1 MHERAKELIR
11 QADNLFEKRGS
22 LVSLWQEMADNF
34 YPERADFTSSRS
46 LGSEFADHLMTSYP
60 VLARRDLGN
69 AFNGMLRP
77 RSKDWFKLAVRENDS
92 VDTYGNRWL
101 EYASGVMRKA
111 MYDRKS
117 LFTRATKEGDHDF
130 ATFGQTVVSVEPS
143 RDLTHLL
150 YRCWHLRDVA
160 WCENENGVIDTVY
173 RKWKPSARTL
183 ASLFKDV
190 HQSVRDKLEKDPYCE
205 INCMHAVVPSESYAG
220 EKKYKTPF
228 VSLYVDV
235 DNQHV
240 MEEVGS
246 KRLRYV
252 IPRWQTV
259 SGSQYAYSPAT
270 IVALPD
276 ARLIQSMTLTL
287 LEAGEKAVSPPMIA
301 VKEAIR
307 SDVAL
312 YAGGITYTDASY
324 DERLGEVLRP
334 LSTDRSG
341 IPFGIDLR
349 NDVREMI
356 SECFYLNKLSL
367 PPQGDMTAFEV
378 SQRIQEYIRQALPIF
393 EPMEQDYNGALCE
406 ETFAILFEFGAFG
419 PIENIPRDL
428 LDKNVEFKFES
439 PLHDAIEKEKT
450 QKFTDAANLLAVAV
464 QIDPD
469 APVNL
474 DSRVAFRDALQ
485 GIGVPAAWITPE
497 EEAEEA
503 YAANEQKRQMQSMA
517 QMAAMGAEGV
527 KIGAEADKAVM
538 ENENAA

>member
-183 ASLFKDV
+183 VSLFKDV
-190 HQSVRDKLEKDPYCE
+190 HRSVRDKLEKDPYCE

-485 GIGVPAAWITPE
+485 GIGVPSTWITPE

>member
-11 QADNLFEKRGS
+11 QGDNLFEKRGS

-34 YPERADFTSSRS
+34 YPERADFTNSRS

-77 RSKDWFKLAVRENDS
+77 RSKDWFKLAVREENS

-173 RKWKPSARTL
+173 RKWKPAARTL
-183 ASLFKDV
+183 MSLFKDV
-190 HQSVRDKLEKDPYCE
+190 HQSVKDKLEKDPYCE
-205 INCMHAVVPSESYAG
+205 INCMHVVIPSESYAG

-235 DNQHV
+235 DNQHI

-312 YAGGITYTDASY
+312 YAGGITYADASY

-341 IPFGIDLR
+341 IPFGIELR

-469 APVNL
+469 APVNI

-485 GIGVPAAWITPE
+485 GIGVPATWITPE

>member
-485 GIGVPAAWITPE
+485 GIGVPSTWITPE

>member
-11 QADNLFEKRGS
+11 QGDNLFEKRGS

-34 YPERADFTSSRS
+34 YPERADFTNSRS

-77 RSKDWFKLAVRENDS
+77 RSKDWFKLAVREENS

>member
-11 QADNLFEKRGS
+11 QGDNLFEKRGS

-34 YPERADFTSSRS
+34 YPERADFTNSRS

-77 RSKDWFKLAVRENDS
+77 RSKDWFKLAVREENS
-92 VDTYGNRWL
+92 VDTYGSRWL

-130 ATFGQTVVSVEPS
+130 ATFGQTVVSVEPA

-173 RKWKPSARTL
+173 RKWKPAARTL
-183 ASLFKDV
+183 MSLFKDV
-190 HQSVRDKLEKDPYCE
+190 HQSVKDKVEKDPYCE
-205 INCMHAVVPSESYAG
+205 INCMHVVIPSESYAG

-235 DNQHV
+235 DNQHI

-312 YAGGITYTDASY
+312 YAGGITYADASY

-341 IPFGIDLR
+341 IPFGIELR

-469 APVNL
+469 APVNI

-497 EEAEEA
+497 DEAEEA

>member
-474 DSRVAFRDALQ
+474 DPRVAFRDALQ
-485 GIGVPAAWITPE
+485 GIGVPSTWITPE